1 MRNARILLPI
11 FFVVLAIDLA
21 TKNTLMGRLTY
32 LLGAILLVT
41 FLWSW
46 FNIRRIQVFR
56 QTRSRRAQ
64 VGQYV
69 EERFAVRNLSMLPK
83 LWLEIDDQST
93 LPGHHAGRVVNSLGG
108 RKQRGWQVRTL
119 ARRRGR
125 YTLGPITLSTGDPLG
140 LFRFERHL
148 PATSSMVVYPATI
161 DLPRFEPPIGQLVGG
176 EALRLRTQYVTTN
189 VSGVRDYVPGDSF
202 NRIHWPSTARRDRLL
217 VKQFEIDPTAD
228 VWIVLDMQRDVQAG
242 PPLLDQERSMLP
254 AMLAN
259 GKQPDLIT
267 PNTEEYGVTV
277 AASVARHFIIRN
289 RSVGLITYGQDREVV
304 QLDRGER
311 QLNKILETLAVIRAV
326 GRAPLEQV
334 LTAEERLF
342 GRNSVVIV
350 VTASAFDP
358 WVPILRDYRRRGASS
373 VAVLV
378 EASTFADNQPSAIN
392 VVGSLIASGVPTYL
406 VKNGDAIDA
415 ALGQRASV

>member
-1 MRNARILLPI
+1 MRNARLLIPI
-11 FFVVLAIDLA
+11 FIVVLAIDLA

-41 FLWSW
+41 FVWSW
-46 FNIRRIQVFR
+46 LNIRRIQVFR

-69 EERFAVRNLSMLPK
+69 EERFAVRNLSLFPK

-93 LPGHHAGRVVNSLGG
+93 LPGHHAGRVVNSLAG
-108 RKQRGWQVRTL
+108 RKQRGWQVRTY

-125 YTLGPITLSTGDPLG
+125 YTLGPITLATGDPLG

-202 NRIHWPSTARRDRLL
+202 NRIHWPTSARRDRLM

-242 PPLLDQERSMLP
+242 QPLSDNDREMLP

-259 GKQPDLIT
+259 GQAPLIA

-277 AASVARHFIIRN
+277 AASIARHFIIRN

-311 QLNKILETLAVIRAV
+311 QLSKILETLAVIRAV

-334 LTAEERLF
+334 ITAEERLF

-350 VTASAFDP
+350 ITASAFDP
-358 WVPILRDYRRRGASS
+358 WVSILRDYRRRGASS
-373 VAVLV
+373 TAVLI
-378 EASTFADNQPSAIN
+378 EASTFGDNQPSAIN
-392 VVGSLIASGVPTYL
+392 VVSSLIASGVPTYL

>member
-1 MRNARILLPI
+1 MRNARLLIPI
-11 FFVVLAIDLA
+11 FVLVLAVDLA

-32 LLGAILLVT
+32 LLGAILIVS

-46 FNIRRIQVFR
+46 LNIRRIQVFR

-69 EERFAVRNLSMLPK
+69 EERFAVRNLSMFPK
-83 LWLEIDDQST
+83 LWLEVDDQST
-93 LPGHHAGRVVNSLGG
+93 LPGHHAGRVVNSLAG
-108 RKQRGWQVRTL
+108 RKQRGWQVRTY

-189 VSGVRDYVPGDSF
+189 VSGIRDYVPGDSF
-202 NRIHWPSTARRDRLL
+202 NRIHWPTSARRDRLM

-228 VWIVLDMQRDVQAG
+228 VWIVLDMQRDVHAG
-242 PPLLDQERSMLP
+242 PPLDEREREMLP

-259 GKQPDLIT
+259 GVPPPPLT

-277 AASVARHFIIRN
+277 AASIARHFLIRN

-311 QLNKILETLAVIRAV
+311 QLSKILETLAVMRAV

-350 VTASAFDP
+350 ITSSAFDP
-358 WVPILRDYRRRGASS
+358 WVSILRDYRRRGASS

-378 EASTFADNQPSAIN
+378 EASTFAANQPSAIN
-392 VVGSLIASGVPTYL
+392 VVSSLIASGVPTYL